1 MNGIL
6 RRFKNFGML
15 ELLVVLSAL
24 YIAFMLGWT
33 VINRSGSEEKAQIV
47 RENHKKIVELINSEI
62 NECDRGDESSKTV
75 WGDPCKSE
83 WIANNIIKYVEES
96 LNLTNPYS
104 EDSPVIKS
112 DPDPRLQ
119 AEGQAGQS
127 TEMGVIFIMEKNFQP
142 EPGSEWIVGTCFK
155 SPCVAAG
162 NNELISIY
170 R

>member
-1 MNGIL
+1 MNGVL
-6 RRFKNFGML
+6 AKFKNFGML

-24 YIAFMLGWT
+24 YITFMLGWT
-33 VINRSGSEEKAQIV
+33 VINRSGNEEKAQTV

-112 DPDPRLQ
+112 DPNPRLQ
-119 AEGQAGQS
+119 
-127 TEMGVIFIMEKNFQP
+127 EKVKQDSQP
-142 EPGSEWIVGTCFK
+142 KWVSF
-155 SPCVAAG
+155 
-162 NNELISIY
+162 L
-170 R
+170 

>member
-33 VINRSGSEEKAQIV
+33 VINRSGNEEKAQIV

-62 NECDRGDESSKTV
+62 NECDRRSENSKTV

-83 WIANNIIKYVEES
+83 WIANNIIKYVAKS

-142 EPGSEWIVGTCFK
+142 EPGSKWIVGTCFK

>member
-62 NECDRGDESSKTV
+62 NECDRRSENSKTV

-83 WIANNIIKYVEES
+83 WIANNIIKYVAK
-96 LNLTNPYS
+96 
-104 EDSPVIKS
+104 V
-112 DPDPRLQ
+112 
-119 AEGQAGQS
+119 
-127 TEMGVIFIMEKNFQP
+127 
-142 EPGSEWIVGTCFK
+142 
-155 SPCVAAG
+155 
-162 NNELISIY
+162 
-170 R
+170 

>member
-1 MNGIL
+1 MNGVL
-6 RRFKNFGML
+6 AKFKNFGML
-15 ELLVVLSAL
+15 ELLVILSAL
-24 YIAFMLGWT
+24 YIILMLGWT
-33 VINRSGSEEKAQIV
+33 ATSRSGSEEKAQIV
-47 RENHKKIVELINSEI
+47 RDNHKKIVELINSEI
-62 NECDRGDESSKTV
+62 NECDRGEENSNTV

-83 WIANNIIKYVEES
+83 WIANNIIKYIAES

-104 EDSPVIKS
+104 EDSPVVKS
-112 DPDPRLQ
+112 APDPRLQ

-127 TEMGVIFIMEKNFQP
+127 TEMGGIFIMEINFQP